1 MNPGKKQKTKKYKST
16 SKEET
21 GPTHEST
28 SLQAPGRRN
37 QGHKP
42 RVQASSPSL
51 QAQGSGNPDRGERPQ
66 APGYKLPGQMYFF
79 YASDE
84 RISGAGRTAL
94 SWVLMGW
101 SFLIQ
106 Q

>member
-1 MNPGKKQKTKKYKST
+1 MNGAWLMAT
-16 SKEET
+16 S
-21 GPTHEST
+21 S
-28 SLQAPGRRN
+28 QATGRRA
-37 QGHKP
+37 QAHKL

-51 QAQGSGNPDRGERPQ
+51 QAQGSGNPDKGERAQAPGNRPQ
-66 APGYKLPGQMYFF
+66 AHKYFF
-79 YASDE
+79 CASSG

>member
-1 MNPGKKQKTKKYKST
+1 MNGAWLMAT
-16 SKEET
+16 SSQALERK
-21 GPTHEST
+21 PS
-28 SLQAPGRRN
+28 SLLLRA
-37 QGHKP
+37 
-42 RVQASSPSL
+42 QASSPSL
-51 QAQGSGNPDRGERPQ
+51 QAQGSGNPDKGERAQAPGNRPQ
-66 APGYKLPGQMYFF
+66 AHKYFF
-79 YASDE
+79 CASSG

>member
-1 MNPGKKQKTKKYKST
+1 MSGAWLMAT
-16 SKEET
+16 SSQAIERK
-21 GPTHEST
+21 PS
-28 SLQAPGRRN
+28 SLCV
-37 QGHKP
+37 

-51 QAQGSGNPDRGERPQ
+51 QAQGSGNPDRGESPQ
-66 APGYKLPGQMYFF
+66 APGHKLPGQKYFF